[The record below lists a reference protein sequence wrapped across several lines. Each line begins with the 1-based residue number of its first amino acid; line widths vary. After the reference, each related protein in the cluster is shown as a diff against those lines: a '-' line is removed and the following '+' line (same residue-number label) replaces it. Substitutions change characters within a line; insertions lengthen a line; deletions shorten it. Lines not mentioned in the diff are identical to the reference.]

1 MTQEKRNTI
10 AENIYN
16 KELKEFIQ
24 YIILSVLLFVVFSA
38 MVVMNSFIDIHNPDI
53 FKPWFCVVDI
63 VIVVTCGPVYILIRS
78 INDCKIEIQYIK
90 LLRQTINTNNYEI
103 KEVTGEYQLFE
114 NETGIQITIP

>member
-38 MVVMNSFIDIHNPDI
+38 MVVMNAFIDIHNPDI

-114 NETGIQITIP
+114 KETGIQITIP

>member
-63 VIVVTCGPVYILIRS
+63 VIVVTCGPVYVLISS
-78 INDCKIEIQYIK
+78 INDSKIEIQYIK
-90 LLRQTINTNNYEI
+90 LLRQIINTNDYEI

-114 NETGIQITIP
+114 KETGVQITIP

>member
-63 VIVVTCGPVYILIRS
+63 VIVVTCGPVYVLIKP

-90 LLRQTINTNNYEI
+90 LLRQTINTNDYEI

-114 NETGIQITIP
+114 KETGIQITIP

>member
-114 NETGIQITIP
+114 KETGVQITIP

>member
-90 LLRQTINTNNYEI
+90 LLRQNTNNYEI

-114 NETGIQITIP
+114 KETGIQITIP

>member
-1 MTQEKRNTI
+1 MTQEERNTI
-10 AENIYN
+10 AENIYTQ
-16 KELKEFIQ
+16 ELKEFIQ
-24 YIILSVLLFVVFSA
+24 YIILSILLFVVYSVLAIMSA
-38 MVVMNSFIDIHNPDI
+38 FITIHNPDI

-63 VIVVTCGPVYILIRS
+63 AITVTCGPVYVLIRF

-114 NETGIQITIP
+114 KETGIQITIP

>member
-78 INDCKIEIQYIK
+78 INDSKIEIQYIK
-90 LLRQTINTNNYEI
+90 LLRQIINTNDYEI

-114 NETGIQITIP
+114 KETGVQITIP